1 MCRRTGA
8 RSDRA
13 RANAAA
19 LQGSQATEPDAAA
32 AAVGSTTGDYNHGGG
47 SMAHRI
53 TLIPGDGIGPEVT
66 DAVVRLLGRCGL
78 DIEWEREAA
87 GAAAAERHGEP
98 LPRRVLDSI
107 VRNGVALKGPIATP
121 IASGFPSVNVEVRR
135 ALELYANLRPVASLP
150 GLTTRFDNVDLIV
163 VRENTEDLYSGL
175 EHQVVP
181 GVVESLKI
189 ITAKASERIARFA
202 FSHARRRGRRK
213 VTAVHK
219 ANIMKLGD
227 GLFLDSVRKVARDHQ
242 DIEYDERIV
251 DAACMQLVMDPGQF
265 DVLLLPNLYGDI
277 VSDLCAGL
285 VGGLGLVPSANLG
298 DGLAVFE
305 AVHGSAPDIAG
316 RGTANPTALLQSAL
330 LMLRYL
336 NEDETAARL
345 FTALERVLA
354 DGRARTPDLGGTA
367 TTREFTDAIARQ
379 LEIRVPL

>member
-1 MCRRTGA
+1 M
-8 RSDRA
+8 
-13 RANAAA
+13 
-19 LQGSQATEPDAAA
+19 
-32 AAVGSTTGDYNHGGG
+32 
-47 SMAHRI
+47 
-53 TLIPGDGIGPEVT
+53 
-66 DAVVRLLGRCGL
+66 
-78 DIEWEREAA
+78 
-87 GAAAAERHGEP
+87 
-98 LPRRVLDSI
+98 
-107 VRNGVALKGPIATP
+107 
-121 IASGFPSVNVEVRR
+121 
-135 ALELYANLRPVASLP
+135 
-150 GLTTRFDNVDLIV
+150 
-163 VRENTEDLYSGL
+163 
-175 EHQVVP
+175 P

-202 FSHARRRGRRK
+202 FAYAQRRGRRK

-242 DIEYDERIV
+242 DVEYTERIV

-316 RGTANPTALLQSAL
+316 RGMANPTALLQSAL

-336 NEDETAARL
+336 NEDETAARI

-354 DGRARTPDLGGTA
+354 DGRVRTPDLGGTA

-379 LEIRVPL
+379 MEIRVPL